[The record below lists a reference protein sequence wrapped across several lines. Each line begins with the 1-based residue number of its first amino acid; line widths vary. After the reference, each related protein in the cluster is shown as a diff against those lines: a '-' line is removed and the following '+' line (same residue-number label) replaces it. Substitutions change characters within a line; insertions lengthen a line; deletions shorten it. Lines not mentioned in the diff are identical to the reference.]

1 MAELTSHG
9 PRGWLVVWD
18 PFVRIFHWC
27 TVGLVVVA
35 FFSDADRAVHDT
47 AGYAVLA
54 LVLARIAWG
63 LVGSAHAR
71 FSDFIAP
78 PGRILA
84 YLRDIPAGRARRYI
98 GHNPAGGAMIVALL
112 TLLLVTV
119 GSGWLSETDAFFGIS
134 WVSRLHDRSA
144 YLLLALVGLHVL
156 GVVVSSVLHRENLLL
171 AMITG
176 RKQDDSDDAPDAGN
190 LQAERRAPTRSAG
203 GRHRAAMSGSDLGDD
218 RQT

>member
-1 MAELTSHG
+1 MTELTSQG
-9 PRGWLVVWD
+9 PRGWSVVWD

-27 TVGLVVVA
+27 TVGLVAVA

-71 FSDFIAP
+71 FRDFLAP

-98 GHNPAGGAMIVALL
+98 GHNPAGGAMIVAMLV
-112 TLLLVTV
+112 LLLITA

-134 WVSRLHDRSA
+134 WVSHLHHRSA
-144 YLLLALVGLHVL
+144 HLLLVLVGLHVL
-156 GVVVSSVLHRENLLL
+156 GVVLSSVLHRENLLL

-176 RKQDDSDDAPDAGN
+176 RKRTDLGDIADAGN
-190 LQAERRAPTRSAG
+190 LQTEGGAAARSAG
-203 GRHRAAMSGSDLGDD
+203 GRYRAAVSRGNL
-218 RQT
+218 